1 MQVGFRYL
9 KEEADFDQGKGI
21 RSLHVPNKVKN
32 IMWRA
37 CRKSMPT
44 KTNLLRKTII
54 ESPICDRYKQVP
66 ETTLHALWTCQEL
79 DVVWLDAEL
88 WELRRTNNF
97 LDFKELLSW
106 LIKKQLRLELFLS
119 LLGQFGTNGT

>member
-37 CRKSMPT
+37 CRKSMTT
-44 KTNLLRKTII
+44 KTNLVRKTII
-54 ESPICDRYKQVP
+54 ESPTYDRYK
-66 ETTLHALWTCQEL
+66 
-79 DVVWLDAEL
+79 
-88 WELRRTNNF
+88 
-97 LDFKELLSW
+97 
-106 LIKKQLRLELFLS
+106 
-119 LLGQFGTNGT
+119 